1 MDWEKQEMM
10 RVLQSRPGT
19 VYQES
24 NEEEKKVY
32 RNWLKRMLQTGVT
45 TVTFVKAD
53 GSLREMQ
60 ATLDPVHVPASAYQV
75 LSPSVL
81 TESTKKPR
89 AENDDVCKVWDT
101 KAEAWRSFR
110 YDRIK
115 TISINLG

>member
-24 NEEEKKVY
+24 NEEEKRVY
-32 RNWLKRMLQTGVT
+32 RDWLKRMLQTGVT
-45 TVTFVKAD
+45 TVTFVKSD
-53 GSLREMQ
+53 GSLRDMR
-60 ATLDPVHVPASAYQV
+60 ATLDPVHVPASAY
-75 LSPSVL
+75 PSATSGTVS
-81 TESTKKPR
+81 ESAKPFR
-89 AENDDVCKVWDT
+89 APNDEVCRVWDT
-101 KAEAWRSFR
+101 EAGAWRSFR

>member
-1 MDWEKQEMM
+1 MDWEKQETM
-10 RVLQSRPGT
+10 RLLQSRPGT

-24 NEEEKKVY
+24 SDEEKQVY
-32 RNWLKRMLQTGVT
+32 RQWLKKILHTGVT
-45 TVTFVKAD
+45 TVTFVKSD

-60 ATLDPVHVPASAYQV
+60 ATLDPVHVPSSAYQAMTV
-75 LSPSVL
+75 GTI

-101 KAEAWRSFR
+101 EAGAWRSFR

-115 TISINLG
+115 TISIHLG